1 MIFVLD
7 NFDSFTYNIV
17 QYLQQLGC
25 EVVVRRNN
33 AVTVDEVMAMNPE
46 AIVLS
51 PGPGRP
57 EKAGIMLELIDR
69 VKGRIPLLWICLGHQ
84 AIGLA
89 FGGKVVGAKKIMHGK
104 ISEITHDGKG
114 VFAGLASPLKVVRYH
129 SLAVDRES
137 LPAELEI
144 SAQAE
149 DGEIMAMRHRELP
162 IESLQ
167 YHPESILSSGG
178 KRQLANFLKLAAD
191 FRGEVR

>member
-1 MIFVLD
+1 MIFILD

-69 VKGRIPLLWICLGHQ
+69 AKGRIPLLGICLGHQ

-104 ISEITHDGKG
+104 ISERYLSNPNILIPPALNLPPSPCIPKKC
-114 VFAGLASPLKVVRYH
+114 PLKR
-129 SLAVDRES
+129 S
-137 LPAELEI
+137 LP
-144 SAQAE
+144 
-149 DGEIMAMRHRELP
+149 
-162 IESLQ
+162 Q
-167 YHPESILSSGG
+167 YRNSG
-178 KRQLANFLKLAAD
+178 
-191 FRGEVR
+191 

>member
-69 VKGRIPLLWICLGHQ
+69 AKGRIPLLGICLGHQ

-191 FRGEVR
+191 VRGEVR

>member
-33 AVTVDEVMAMNPE
+33 AVTVDEVIAMNPE

-69 VKGRIPLLWICLGHQ
+69 AKGLTGT
-84 AIGLA
+84 
-89 FGGKVVGAKKIMHGK
+89 
-104 ISEITHDGKG
+104 E
-114 VFAGLASPLKVVRYH
+114 
-129 SLAVDRES
+129 
-137 LPAELEI
+137 
-144 SAQAE
+144 
-149 DGEIMAMRHRELP
+149 
-162 IESLQ
+162 
-167 YHPESILSSGG
+167 
-178 KRQLANFLKLAAD
+178 
-191 FRGEVR
+191 RGESAARQSTGNGDLPWASGDWSGVWRQGSRREEDHARQDFGDHA

>member
-1 MIFVLD
+1 MIFILD

-69 VKGRIPLLWICLGHQ
+69 AKGRIPLLGICLGHQ

-89 FGGKVVGAKKIMHGK
+89 FGGKVLGAKKIMH
-104 ISEITHDGKG
+104 GKG

>member
-17 QYLQQLGC
+17 QYLQQLDC

-33 AVTVDEVMAMNPE
+33 AVSVDEVMAMNPE

-57 EKAGIMLELIDR
+57 EKAGIMVDLIER
-69 VKGRIPLLWICLGHQ
+69 AKGRIPLLGICLGHQ
-84 AIGLA
+84 AIGMV
-89 FGGKVVGAKKIMHGK
+89 FGGKVVSAKLIMHGK
-104 ISEITHDGKG
+104 LSEITHDGRG
-114 VFAGLASPLKVVRYH
+114 VFSGLPSPLKVVRYH
-129 SLAVDRES
+129 SLAVDRVS

-144 SAQAE
+144 SAESE
-149 DGEIMAMRHRELP
+149 DGEIMGMRHREYP

-178 KRQLANFLKLAAD
+178 KRQLANFLKLASS
-191 FRGEVR
+191 FRERGC